1 MSSRSELRK
10 KETTL
15 GRPGRSSGGGHST
28 CKGSEVAKEGTPM
41 CSCEATRNGGSPT
54 SFLGRRR
61 TVVGSRGWLYLG
73 FEKRVPSP
81 RREGMGD
88 TAGGPGEAA

>member
-1 MSSRSELRK
+1 
-10 KETTL
+10 
-15 GRPGRSSGGGHST
+15 
-28 CKGSEVAKEGTPM
+28 M

-54 SFLGRRR
+54 SFLGRRG

-88 TAGGPGEAA
+88 TAGGPEEAA